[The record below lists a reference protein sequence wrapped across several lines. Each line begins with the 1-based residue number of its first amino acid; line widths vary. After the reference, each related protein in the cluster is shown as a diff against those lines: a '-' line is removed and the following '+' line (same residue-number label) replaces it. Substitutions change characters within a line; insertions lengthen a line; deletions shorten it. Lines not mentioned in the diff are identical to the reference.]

1 MSYKTYTTEAIVCG
15 SSTNNTSDKS
25 YLLFTRD
32 AGMLWAAAKS
42 VREERSRQRY
52 ALQDFTL
59 IKVSLVRGKSG
70 WRVGSAEVEINYFTR
85 ALDQAS
91 RAAVTG
97 VVKLLRQFVRGEVA
111 HVEVFDDAKAA
122 LTAAISTSDDV
133 SKIKDQFAF
142 RLLYRLGYVA
152 SGQEY
157 ASILTADT
165 WWELPPLDA
174 RARAVLKNAEQV
186 SHL

>member
-15 SSTNNTSDKS
+15 SSANNTSDKS
-25 YLLFTRD
+25 YLLFARD
-32 AGMLWAAAKS
+32 AGMLWASAKS

-70 WRVGSAEVEINYFTR
+70 WRVGSAEVELNYFTK
-85 ALDQAS
+85 ASDQAS
-91 RAAVTG
+91 RAAVAG
-97 VVKLLRQFVRGEVA
+97 VIKLLRQFVRGEVA
-111 HVEVFDDAKAA
+111 HEDVFDDAKAA
-122 LTAAISTSDDV
+122 LAAAISAIDDV
-133 SKIKDQFAF
+133 SKVKDQFAL

-152 SGQEY
+152 SGPEY
-157 ASILTADT
+157 VQLLTKDA
-165 WWELPPLDA
+165 WWNLPPLDA
-174 RARAVLKNAEQV
+174 KARALLKKAEQV